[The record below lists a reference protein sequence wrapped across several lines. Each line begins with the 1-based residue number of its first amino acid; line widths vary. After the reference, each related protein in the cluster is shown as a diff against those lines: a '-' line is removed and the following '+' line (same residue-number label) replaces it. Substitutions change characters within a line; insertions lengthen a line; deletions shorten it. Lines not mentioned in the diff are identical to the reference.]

1 MTYLRDERSARLG
14 DARSRVSTKHIDFEL
29 VLINIKD
36 IMDSKKESLAHSLL
50 DNGGQ

>member
-1 MTYLRDERSARLG
+1 MTYRRDERSARLG

-36 IMDSKKESLAHSLL
+36 IMDSKKESLARSLL
-50 DNGGQ
+50 GNGGQ